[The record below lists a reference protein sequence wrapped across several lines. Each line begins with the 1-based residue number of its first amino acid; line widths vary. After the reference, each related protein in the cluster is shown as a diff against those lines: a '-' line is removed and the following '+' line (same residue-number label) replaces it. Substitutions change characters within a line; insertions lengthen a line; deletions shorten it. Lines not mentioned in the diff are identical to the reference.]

1 MQIVN
6 FGTFKTAIYGRI
18 LFYVNE
24 DGQDWYELRRGLTR
38 WGEAGEFIDAIYG
51 AWALVDPSTM
61 RITNVE
67 FDPSRLVPDNKIV
80 LGIDADAGDIQA
92 GMLFVDGA
100 LIDAPPPIPTTHV
113 DRERDRRIDAGF
125 VFDGVLYQSDESS
138 RENIGGAKS
147 VASDAI
153 ALGALAGDFGWQR
166 LLDPDA
172 TETFQWIATDNSLHS
187 MDAQTVVRFGYAAM
201 AHKQDMIFKARS
213 LKAMDPIP
221 ADFATNDAYWA

>member
-6 FGTFKTAIYGRI
+6 FGTFKTAIHGRM

-38 WGEAGEFIDAIYG
+38 WGEVGEFIDAIYG

-100 LIDAPPPIPTTHV
+100 FIDAPPPITTTHV

-125 VFDGVLYQSDESS
+125 VFDGVRYQSDEGS
-138 RENIGGAKS
+138 RENIAGAKS
-147 VASDAI
+147 AASDAI

-172 TETFQWIATDNSLHS
+172 AETFVWIATDNSLHP

-221 ADFATNDAYWA
+221 ADFASNDAYWA